1 MTTLNDSLVS
11 DLAAR
16 ATGSVVAPGDADYD
30 EARAIYNGLI
40 DRRPALIVRA
50 ETTDDVVAAL
60 AFASN
65 SELEVSVR
73 GGGHNVAGRSV
84 ADGGLMISLADM
96 RKVTVDLERSTATA
110 QGGATWADLNT
121 AAGEHGLA
129 VTGGL
134 ISATGIAGYT
144 LGGGLGW
151 LMAGKL
157 KGVMPAHTPSAW
169 SREAPP
175 ECSSGR
181 TSGLHR
187 SHRRPGARV
196 AS

>member
-1 MTTLNDSLVS
+1 MTTTLDDSLVS
-11 DLAAR
+11 DLAAE

-30 EARAIYNGLI
+30 KARA
-40 DRRPALIVRA
+40 
-50 ETTDDVVAAL
+50 TDDVVAAL
-60 AFASN
+60 KFARSTG
-65 SELEVSVR
+65 LEVSVR

-96 RKVTVDLERSTATA
+96 RNVTVDPERSTATA

-134 ISATGIAGYT
+134 ISATGIGGYT

-151 LMAGKL
+151 LMSKYGLAADNLDSVELVTASGEVL
-157 KGVMPAHTPSAW
+157 QVD
-169 SREAPP
+169 EA
-175 ECSSGR
+175 
-181 TSGLHR
+181 
-187 SHRRPGARV
+187 SHSDLFWALRGGGG
-196 AS
+196 